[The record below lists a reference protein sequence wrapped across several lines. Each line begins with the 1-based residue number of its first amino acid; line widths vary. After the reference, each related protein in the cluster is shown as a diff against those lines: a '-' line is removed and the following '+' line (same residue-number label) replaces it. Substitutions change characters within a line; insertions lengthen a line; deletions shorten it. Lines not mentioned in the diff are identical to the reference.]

1 MQMKS
6 YKHQIIF
13 IFKILLFIFG
23 SLYLI
28 IVGLLY
34 INQES
39 LFFHANKLDK
49 NHQFTFVEKHQEIN
63 IKTSDNI
70 NLHGLLFNA
79 EKSKGLVFYLH
90 GNAGTVDTW
99 GKIASN
105 YTNLGYDIF
114 ILDYRGFGKSEGEI
128 SSEEQLFSDISSAY
142 NQLKKKYKE
151 ENIII
156 TGYSIGSG
164 MATYLA
170 SINKPKALILQAP
183 YYCLQDL
190 ATEKFPIVPNFAVK
204 YKIPTFEFIKKVK
217 APIYIFHGDEDYVIP
232 YENSLK
238 LKTNIKSND
247 KLFTL
252 ENQGHLGINE
262 NGIFL
267 SELKDI
273 LK

>member
-1 MQMKS
+1 MKS
-6 YKHQIIF
+6 DKHPIVF
-13 IFKILLFIFG
+13 ILKILFFIFG

-28 IVGLLY
+28 IIALLY
-34 INQES
+34 VNQES

-49 NHQFTFVEKHQEIN
+49 NHQFSFVEKHQEVT
-63 IKTSDNI
+63 IKTPDNI
-70 NLHGLLFNA
+70 NLHGLLFPA

-142 NQLKKKYKE
+142 NQLKKQYKE

-170 SINKPKALILQAP
+170 SINKPKALVLQAP

-190 ATEKFPIVPNFAVK
+190 ATEKFPIVPNFVVK
-204 YKIPTFEFIKKVK
+204 YKIPTFEFVK
-217 APIYIFHGDEDYVIP
+217 QVKCPIYIFHGDEDYVIP

-238 LKTNIKSND
+238 LKSILKSND
-247 KLFTL
+247 KLFPL
-252 ENQGHLGINE
+252 VSQGHLGIND
-262 NGIFL
+262 NDIFL
-267 SELKDI
+267 SELREIVK
-273 LK
+273 

>member
-1 MQMKS
+1 MQKI
-6 YKHQIIF
+6 KLLL
-13 IFKILLFIFG
+13 KILVSIFG

-28 IVGLLY
+28 VICLLY
-34 INQES
+34 FNQES

-49 NHQFTFVEKHQEIN
+49 NYQFTFSEKHQEVF
-63 IKTSDNI
+63 IKTPDNI
-70 NLHGLLFNA
+70 NLHGLLFKT
-79 EKSKGLVFYLH
+79 EKPKGLVFYLH
-90 GNAGTVDTW
+90 GNAGTVESW
-99 GKIASN
+99 GEIASN

-142 NQLKKKYKE
+142 NQLKKQYKE

-170 SINKPKALILQAP
+170 SKNHPKSLILQAP

-190 ATEKFPIVPNFAVK
+190 ATEKFPIVPDFVVK

-217 APIYIFHGDEDYVIP
+217 SPIYIFHGDIDYVIP

-238 LKTNIKSND
+238 LKAVFKPKD
-247 KLFTL
+247 KLFSL
-252 ENQGHLGINE
+252 KNQGHLGING
-262 NGIFL
+262 NDTFL
-267 SELKDI
+267 FELKEI

>member
-1 MQMKS
+1 MKR
-6 YKHQIIF
+6 YKNQIVF
-13 IFKILLFIFG
+13 ILKILISIFG

-28 IVGLLY
+28 IIGLLY
-34 INQES
+34 VNQEA
-39 LFFHANKLDK
+39 LFFQANKLDK
-49 NHQFTFVEKHQEIN
+49 NHQFTFSEKHQEVT

-70 NLHGLLFNA
+70 NLHGLLFQA
-79 EKSKGLVFYLH
+79 EKSKGLIFYLH
-90 GNAGTVDTW
+90 GNAGTVASW
-99 GKIASN
+99 GNIAAN

-128 SSEEQLFSDISSAY
+128 SSEEQLLSDISSAY
-142 NQLKKKYKE
+142 NQLKQQYKE

-183 YYCLQDL
+183 YYCLEDL
-190 ATEKFPIVPNFAVK
+190 ATEKFPIAPNFIIK
-204 YKIPTFEFIKKVK
+204 YKIPTFEFIKSIKC
-217 APIYIFHGDEDYVIP
+217 PIYIFHGNDDYVIP
-232 YENSLK
+232 YENSLR
-238 LKTNIKSND
+238 LKDVLKSND
-247 KLFTL
+247 KLVTL

-262 NGIFL
+262 NDVFL
-267 SELKDI
+267 CELKEI

>member
-1 MQMKS
+1 MKS
-6 YKHQIIF
+6 HKHPIVF
-13 IFKILLFIFG
+13 ILKILFFIFG

-28 IVGLLY
+28 IIGLLY
-34 INQES
+34 VNQES

-49 NHQFTFVEKHQEIN
+49 NHQFSFVEKHQEVT
-63 IKTSDNI
+63 IKTPDNI
-70 NLHGLLFNA
+70 NLHGLLFPV

-142 NQLKKKYKE
+142 NQLKKQYKE

-170 SINKPKALILQAP
+170 SINKPKALVLQAP
-183 YYCLQDL
+183 YYCLEDL
-190 ATEKFPIVPNFAVK
+190 ATEKFPIVPNFVVK
-204 YKIPTFEFIKKVK
+204 YKIPTFEFIKQVK
-217 APIYIFHGDEDYVIP
+217 CPIYIFHGDEDYVIP
-232 YENSLK
+232 YDNSLK
-238 LKTNIKSND
+238 LKSILKSDD
-247 KLFTL
+247 KLFPL
-252 ENQGHLGINE
+252 VSQGHLGINDNE
-262 NGIFL
+262 IFL
-267 SELKDI
+267 SELKKI
-273 LK
+273 VK

>member
-1 MQMKS
+1 MKS
-6 YKHQIIF
+6 HKHPIVF
-13 IFKILLFIFG
+13 ILKILFFIFG

-28 IVGLLY
+28 IIGILY
-34 INQES
+34 FNQES

-49 NHQFTFVEKHQEIN
+49 NHQFTFLEKHQEVF
-63 IKTSDNI
+63 IKTLDNI
-70 NLHGLLFNA
+70 NLHGLLFNT
-79 EKSKGLVFYLH
+79 EKPKGLVFYLH

-128 SSEEQLFSDISSAY
+128 SSVEQLFSDISSAY
-142 NQLKKKYKE
+142 NQLKKQYKE

-164 MATYLA
+164 MAAYLA
-170 SINKPKALILQAP
+170 SKNNPKSLILQAP
-183 YYCLQDL
+183 YYCLEDL
-190 ATEKFPIVPNFAVK
+190 ATDKFPIVPDFAIK

-217 APIYIFHGDEDYVIP
+217 SPIYIFHGDEDYVIP
-232 YENSLK
+232 FENSLK
-238 LKTNIKSND
+238 LKTNLKLKD
-247 KLFTL
+247 KLFLL
-252 ENQGHLGINE
+252 ENQGHLGVNE
-262 NGIFL
+262 NDSFL
-267 SELKDI
+267 FELKEI

>member
-1 MQMKS
+1 MQKI
-6 YKHQIIF
+6 KLLL
-13 IFKILLFIFG
+13 KILVSIFG

-28 IVGLLY
+28 IIGLLY
-34 INQES
+34 FNQES

-49 NHQFTFVEKHQEIN
+49 NHQFTFLEKHQEVTV
-63 IKTSDNI
+63 KTTDNV
-70 NLHGLLFNA
+70 NLHGLLFKA
-79 EKSKGLVFYLH
+79 EITKGLVFYLH
-90 GNAGTVDTW
+90 GNAGTVETW
-99 GKIASN
+99 GSIASN
-105 YTNLGYDIF
+105 YANLGYDIF
-114 ILDYRGFGKSEGEI
+114 ILDYRGFGKSEGKI

-142 NQLKKKYKE
+142 NQLRKQYKE

-170 SINKPKALILQAP
+170 SKNNPKSLVLQAP

-190 ATEKFPIVPNFAVK
+190 ATEKFPIVPGFAVK

-217 APIYIFHGDEDYVIP
+217 CPIYIFHGHDDYVIP

-238 LKTNIKSND
+238 LKAILKPND
-247 KLFTL
+247 KLFSL

-262 NGIFL
+262 NDIFL
-267 SELKDI
+267 FELKEI

>member
-1 MQMKS
+1 MKS
-6 YKHQIIF
+6 HKHPIVF
-13 IFKILLFIFG
+13 ILKILFFIFG

-28 IVGLLY
+28 IIGILY
-34 INQES
+34 FNQES

-49 NHQFTFVEKHQEIN
+49 NHQFTFLEKHQEVF
-63 IKTSDNI
+63 IKTLDNI
-70 NLHGLLFNA
+70 NLHGLLFKT
-79 EKSKGLVFYLH
+79 EKPKGLVFYLH

-128 SSEEQLFSDISSAY
+128 SSVEQLFSDISSAY
-142 NQLKKKYKE
+142 NQLKKQYKE

-164 MATYLA
+164 MAAYLA
-170 SINKPKALILQAP
+170 SKNNPKSLILQAP
-183 YYCLQDL
+183 YYCLEDL
-190 ATEKFPIVPNFAVK
+190 ATDKFPIVPDFAIK

-217 APIYIFHGDEDYVIP
+217 SPIYIFHGDEDYVIP
-232 YENSLK
+232 FENSLK
-238 LKTNIKSND
+238 LKTNLKLKD
-247 KLFTL
+247 KLFLL
-252 ENQGHLGINE
+252 ENQGHLGVNE
-262 NGIFL
+262 NDSFL
-267 SELKDI
+267 FELKEI